1 MQIKIFS
8 SANRSCG
15 GRDGLASR
23 LKVTMVVERVKDA
36 DQLSPRVRDHNP
48 RESSIPIHNPKQSSI
63 PIHDSR
69 DPSIPIL
76 NPRECSIP
84 IPNPRESSIPIH
96 NPKECTELHNHPTG
110 QKGRPIHS
118 SNFVFN
124 FVQLTESVFFWENMS
139 LYSHQS
145 RALSM
150 FMSSSTLLEAAAAD
164 KWRG

>member
-48 RESSIPIHNPKQSSI
+48 K
-63 PIHDSR
+63 
-69 DPSIPIL
+69 
-76 NPRECSIP
+76 
-84 IPNPRESSIPIH
+84 ESSIPIH

-145 RALSM
+145 LALSM

>member
-48 RESSIPIHNPKQSSI
+48 RESSIPINNPK
-63 PIHDSR
+63 
-69 DPSIPIL
+69 
-76 NPRECSIP
+76 EY
-84 IPNPRESSIPIH
+84 SIPIH

-110 QKGRPIHS
+110 QKGNS
-118 SNFVFN
+118 GNFVFN

>member
-48 RESSIPIHNPKQSSI
+48 
-63 PIHDSR
+63 
-69 DPSIPIL
+69 
-76 NPRECSIP
+76 
-84 IPNPRESSIPIH
+84 
-96 NPKECTELHNHPTG
+96 KECTELHNHPTG
-110 QKGRPIHS
+110 QKGRPIYS
-118 SNFVFN
+118 GNFVFN
-124 FVQLTESVFFWENMS
+124 FVQLAKTVFFWENMS

-145 RALSM
+145 LALSM

>member
-48 RESSIPIHNPKQSSI
+48 MESLIPIHNHKESQLI
-63 PIHDSR
+63 PIQ
-69 DPSIPIL
+69 
-76 NPRECSIP
+76 NTK
-84 IPNPRESSIPIH
+84 ESSIPIH

-150 FMSSSTLLEAAAAD
+150 FMSSSTLLEAATAD

>member
-1 MQIKIFS
+1 
-8 SANRSCG
+8 
-15 GRDGLASR
+15 
-23 LKVTMVVERVKDA
+23 MVVERVKDA
-36 DQLSPRVRDHNP
+36 DQLSPRVRDHN
-48 RESSIPIHNPKQSSI
+48 SKQSSI

-96 NPKECTELHNHPTG
+96 NPKESSIPIHNPKECTELHNHPTG
-110 QKGRPIHS
+110 QTDPFRQFCLQFCPTRRKRI
-118 SNFVFN
+118 
-124 FVQLTESVFFWENMS
+124 FWENMS

-150 FMSSSTLLEAAAAD
+150 FMSSSTLFEAAAD

>member
-15 GRDGLASR
+15 GRDSLASR

-48 RESSIPIHNPKQSSI
+48 K
-63 PIHDSR
+63 
-69 DPSIPIL
+69 
-76 NPRECSIP
+76 
-84 IPNPRESSIPIH
+84 ESSIPIH

-118 SNFVFN
+118 GNFVFN
-124 FVQLTESVFFWENMS
+124 FVQLAESVFFWENMS

-145 RALSM
+145 LALSM